1 MGAGGGGTH
10 DSTHKGVQVAWDFHG
25 VTAVGQAAVA
35 MVSISGHGVRCA
47 RGGQGC
53 PKLPGTQ
60 RGSFPHQDQDQ
71 GSLRFN
77 SAQDGDPDTW
87 LLCVPPASLSLCTPA
102 GRQVY
107 MVGAGRKSPA
117 SAPPGWVTWASCFPR
132 WASVY
137 LTERGPILP
146 VRLCHQPLVRLEGE
160 DG

>member
-1 MGAGGGGTH
+1 M
-10 DSTHKGVQVAWDFHG
+10 AWDFHG

-102 GRQVY
+102 GRQV
-107 MVGAGRKSPA
+107 GIHGRGWEEV
-117 SAPPGWVTWASCFPR
+117 PGLCTPWLGDLGQLLS
-132 WASVY
+132 S
-137 LTERGPILP
+137 LGLSLP
-146 VRLCHQPLVRLEGE
+146 
-160 DG
+160 D